1 MSVPMRKIDRGEAG
15 YPDLLASIP
24 DSPERLYVRGV
35 LSESPA
41 LAIVGSRRPTQYG
54 RRVTSSLAREC
65 ARAGLVVVSGLARG
79 IDTAAHRAALEAGGI
94 TWAVLGSGL
103 DRVYPRE
110 NLDLAEEIIA
120 RGGAVLGE
128 VPPGG
133 APHAGHFPKRNRIIS
148 GLSWGTV
155 VVEGASRSGAL
166 ITARAAG
173 DQGRDVFAVPGPVDS
188 PLSEAPHAL
197 LKKGACL
204 IRNLD
209 DILEGCLPLALAASQ
224 RRAEAGR
231 NPTASGGGISS
242 PYGSVTLPR
251 GSLDKDARKILELLG
266 SETKSLEELISEAEL
281 PLPKILQVLTGM
293 ETQGI
298 ISALAGQRYGRS

>member
-1 MSVPMRKIDRGEAG
+1 MSPAMRKIDRGEAG
-15 YPDLLASIP
+15 YPDILASIP
-24 DSPERLYVRGV
+24 DAPERLYVRGA

-54 RRVTSSLAREC
+54 RRVTRSLAVEC

-94 TWAVLGSGL
+94 TWAVLGSGP
-103 DRVYPRE
+103 DRVYPPE
-110 NLDLAEEIIA
+110 NAGLAEEIIA

-155 VVEGASRSGAL
+155 VIEGASRSGTL
-166 ITARAAG
+166 ITAGAAL
-173 DQGRDVFAVPGPVDS
+173 DQGRDLFAVPGPVDS
-188 PLSEAPHAL
+188 PMSEAPHVL
-197 LKKGACL
+197 LRKGACL
-204 IRNLD
+204 VRSLD
-209 DILEGCLPLALAASQ
+209 DILEESLPLALGCTSSRKVGDGSPGT
-224 RRAEAGR
+224 RR
-231 NPTASGGGISS
+231 
-242 PYGSVTLPR
+242 
-251 GSLDKDARKILELLG
+251 SLDEDARKILELLG
-266 SETKSLEELISEAEL
+266 SETKSLEELMFEADL
-281 PLPKILQVLTGM
+281 PLPRILQVLTGM

>member
-1 MSVPMRKIDRGEAG
+1 MSAAMREIDKGEAG

-35 LSESPA
+35 LSESPT

-54 RRVTSSLAREC
+54 RRIARNLAREC

-120 RGGAVLGE
+120 GGGAVLGE

-133 APHAGHFPKRNRIIS
+133 APHAGNFPKRNRIIS

-155 VVEGASRSGAL
+155 VVEGVSRSGAL

-209 DILEGCLPLALAASQ
+209 DILEGCLPLAVAVPH
-224 RRAEAGR
+224 RRPVT
-231 NPTASGGGISS
+231 PT
-242 PYGSVTLPR
+242 R
-251 GSLDKDARKILELLG
+251 GEGDPLDKDARKILELLG

-281 PLPKILQVLTGM
+281 PLPRILQVLTGM